1 MELILPMGNHPL
13 FRYLL
18 GWLMP
23 PQLALLKLTHTP
35 TLQTFYE
42 TKHAAQDFL
51 VPLEALDEALVRVH
65 DLFEIYPLWLCPHL
79 LVKTEPQ
86 GALRWRLDAKQPAGA
101 RDMYVDVGV
110 YGVSRKAMR
119 GERWS
124 APAAVAQYE
133 QWLVA
138 NAGYSALY
146 AVVELSRADY
156 ERMFDNTLVDA
167 MRRKWGGDRVL
178 CDAYEKIKRRR

>member
-42 TKHAAQDFL
+42 TKHVAQDFL
-51 VPLEALDEALVRVH
+51 VPLELLGDALTRVH
-65 DLFEIYPLWLCPHL
+65 GLFEVYPLWLCPHR

-86 GALRWRLDAKQPAGA
+86 GALRWRLNASAPAGA
-101 RDMYVDVGV
+101 HDMYVDVGV
-110 YGVSRKAMR
+110 YGVSRKAAR

-124 APAAVAQYE
+124 APAAVTEFE
-133 QWLVA
+133 QWLIA
-138 NAGYSALY
+138 NGGYSALY
-146 AVVELSRADY
+146 AVVELSRSEY
-156 ERMFDNTLVDA
+156 NQMFDTTLIEA
-167 MRRKWGGDRVL
+167 MRRKWGAERVL
-178 CDAYEKIKRRR
+178 CNAYDKIKRK